1 MHVFLEAKG
10 NNHNYG
16 KRNRLDSYI
25 QSEQN
30 MVSAVKWVKLS
41 ISVLNHEA
49 SIKLRKI
56 HRTLDRPS
64 DLK

>member
-1 MHVFLEAKG
+1 MFLEAKG

-41 ISVLNHEA
+41 ISVLNQEA